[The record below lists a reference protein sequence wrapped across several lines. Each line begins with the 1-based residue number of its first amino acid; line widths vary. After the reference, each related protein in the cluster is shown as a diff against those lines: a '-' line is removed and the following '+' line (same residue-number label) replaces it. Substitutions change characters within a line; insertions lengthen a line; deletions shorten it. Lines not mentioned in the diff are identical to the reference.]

1 MNVMAPLIDHYVVEA
16 NIKEKIKRVNQYIIK
31 MDKDSNKAT
40 FISSVMVVDCL
51 LLSVTAISLSIRRML
66 GLKK

>member
-40 FISSVMVVDCL
+40 FIPL
-51 LLSVTAISLSIRRML
+51 LWW
-66 GLKK
+66 